1 MTVQHA
7 LEPRPPAYADTG
19 ELLLA
24 LGPKARRAR
33 LSRKLRLWSWGAIP
47 AMFVVLHG
55 VSALRVPGSFG
66 SPAVILALNLL
77 FLVWASILVSVLLT
91 RGFLERGERGLL
103 LLAGAASILALS
115 VVASGTVGAGD
126 ANLAVTIY
134 NLGALFTAAAHA
146 LVATSL
152 GWAARAVAVARRRRA
167 VLWTAAAALLLVASI
182 TALAWAGALP
192 TFCVNGRGGT
202 PIRQV
207 VLGSAI
213 AAFGVAAA
221 GLARGSSRS
230 PFRHWYALGMG
241 LLALGLYGVLLQG
254 TFSSVLSWV
263 GRGTQYLGALALLAA
278 AISSVRENQ
287 SWALPLGALLRQTEE
302 RYRILFEN
310 MSEGFLLAEAGP
322 AGGDRSY
329 RLVDMNPAAEHLL
342 GLARGRALG
351 QRLRDLVP
359 PAAGDVVE
367 RCRAVVETGV
377 PARFAIADRDGQRR
391 LAVTA
396 FVPEPNRLA
405 LLFSDDSERHR
416 AERALSDALAR
427 LEEVDRNKSRF
438 LAVLSHELR
447 NPLAPI
453 RNSVYILGRTDAAS
467 EQARRAKE
475 ILARQ
480 VDHLAKLVDELL
492 DVTRIS
498 SGRIELHRTDLD
510 LAALVRSA
518 VEDRRASIE
527 ERGLELR
534 VDVPAGPVP
543 ANGDPTRLSQVV
555 GNLLQNAA
563 KFTPAGGCVTL
574 ALTMRADVAEL
585 RVRDT
590 GVGIAPELLTRI
602 FEPFT
607 QGPQTLARSEGGLG
621 LGLSLVK
628 ALVELH
634 GGAVEAR
641 SAGPG
646 TGAEVVVR
654 LPRSPAL
661 A

>member
-7 LEPRPPAYADTG
+7 FEPRPPAYADTG

-24 LGPKARRAR
+24 LGPQARRAR
-33 LSRKLRLWSWGAIP
+33 LSRKLRQWSWGAIP
-47 AMFVVLHG
+47 ALFVALHA
-55 VSALRVPGSFG
+55 VNAARVPGTYG
-66 SPAVILALNLL
+66 SSALVLGLNLL
-77 FLVWASILVSVLLT
+77 FLVWVSILVSVLVT
-91 RGFLERGERGLL
+91 RSFLERGELGLL
-103 LLAGAASILALS
+103 LLAGGTAILALS
-115 VVASGTVGAGD
+115 VVASGTIGGGD
-126 ANLAVTIY
+126 PNLAITIY
-134 NLGALFTAAAHA
+134 NLGVLFTAAAHA

-152 GWAARAVAVARRRRA
+152 RWAARVVARRRRA
-167 VLWTAAAALLLVASI
+167 VVWTAVVALFLVAVISV
-182 TALAWAGALP
+182 LAWEGALP
-192 TFCVNGRGGT
+192 TFFVNGRGGT

-213 AAFGVAAA
+213 AGFGVAAA
-221 GLARGSSRS
+221 GLSRGSSRS

-241 LLALGLYGVLLQG
+241 LLALGLYGVLIQG
-254 TFSSVLSWV
+254 TFSSVVGWL

-310 MSEGFLLAEAGP
+310 MSEGFLLGEAGP
-322 AGGDRSY
+322 VEADRTY

-342 GLARGRALG
+342 GLTRAPALG

-359 PAAGDVVE
+359 PSASDVVE
-367 RCRAVVETGV
+367 RCRAVVETGA
-377 PARFAIADRDGQRR
+377 PARFAITSRDGHRH

-396 FVPEPNRLA
+396 FAPEPNRLA

-416 AERALSDALAR
+416 AERALSDAHAR

-453 RNSVYILGRTDAAS
+453 RNSVYILGRSDAAS
-467 EQARRAKE
+467 EQSRRAKE

-563 KFTPAGGCVTL
+563 KFTPAGGAVTL
-574 ALTMRADVAEL
+574 TLTVTGDAAEL
-585 RVRDT
+585 CVRDT
-590 GVGIAPELLTRI
+590 GVGIAPELLTGI

-646 TGAEVVVR
+646 TGAEVIVR
-654 LPRSPAL
+654 LPRSPAP

>member
-1 MTVQHA
+1 MTVQHGVERRA
-7 LEPRPPAYADTG
+7 QAYADTG

-24 LGPKARRAR
+24 RGPAARRAR
-33 LSRKLRLWSWGAIP
+33 LGRKLRHWSWGALP
-47 AMFVVLHG
+47 VLFVALHAL
-55 VSALRVPGSFG
+55 SALRVPGTYG
-66 SPAVILALNLL
+66 TPTLILALNLV
-77 FLVWASILVSVLLT
+77 FLVCVSVLVSVLVT
-91 RGFLERGERGLL
+91 RSFLERGERGLL
-103 LLAGAASILALS
+103 LLAGGTSILTLT
-115 VVASGTVGAGD
+115 VVASSTIGAGRP
-126 ANLAVTIY
+126 NLAVTIY
-134 NLGALFTAAAHA
+134 NLGILFTAAAHA

-152 GWAARAVAVARRRRA
+152 GWAARLVWGRRRA
-167 VLWTAAAALLLVASI
+167 VIWTGAAALLLVAAI

-192 TFCVNGRGGT
+192 TFFVDGRGGT
-202 PIRQV
+202 PIRQA

-230 PFRHWYALGMG
+230 PFRHWYALGMA

-254 TFSSVLSWV
+254 TFSSVLGWM
-263 GRGTQYLGALALLAA
+263 GRATQYLGALALLAA
-278 AISSVRENQ
+278 ALSSVQENQ

-310 MSEGFLLAEAGP
+310 MSEGFLLGEADP
-322 AGGDRSY
+322 ADPDRSY

-342 GLARGRALG
+342 GLTRGRTLG

-359 PAAGDVVE
+359 GSASDVVE
-367 RCRAVVETGV
+367 RCRAVVDTGV
-377 PARFAIADRDGQRR
+377 PARFALASRDGARH
-391 LAVTA
+391 LAVIA

-416 AERALSDALAR
+416 AEQALSDAHAR

-453 RNSVYILGRTDAAS
+453 RNSVYVLGRSDGAS

-480 VDHLAKLVDELL
+480 VDHLATLVDELL

-498 SGRIELHRTDLD
+498 SGRIELHRTELD

-527 ERGLELR
+527 ARRLALQ
-534 VDVPAGPVP
+534 VDVPAAPVP
-543 ANGDPTRLSQVV
+543 AHGDPTRLSQVV

-563 KFTPAGGCVTL
+563 KFTPAGGTVTL
-574 ALTMRADVAEL
+574 TLTADREAAEL

-602 FEPFT
+602 FEPFA

-646 TGAEVVVR
+646 TGAEVIVR
-654 LPRSPAL
+654 LPRPPART
-661 A
+661 

>member
-24 LGPKARRAR
+24 RGPQARRAR
-33 LSRKLRLWSWGAIP
+33 LGRKLRLWSWGAIP
-47 AMFVVLHG
+47 AIFVVQHA
-55 VSALRVPGSFG
+55 VSALRLPGTHG
-66 SPAVILALNLL
+66 SPALVLGLNLL
-77 FLVWASILVSVLLT
+77 FLVWVSILVSVLVT
-91 RGFLERGERGLL
+91 RSFLERGELGLL
-103 LLAGAASILALS
+103 ILAGGTSILALS
-115 VVASGTVGAGD
+115 VVASGAVGGGN

-134 NLGALFTAAAHA
+134 NLGGLFTAAAHA

-152 GWAARAVAVARRRRA
+152 RWATRVVEDRRRA
-167 VLWTAAAALLLVASI
+167 VIWTGTTALLLVAVV
-182 TALAWAGALP
+182 TFLAWGGSLP
-192 TFCVNGRGGT
+192 TFFVNGRGGT
-202 PIRQV
+202 PIRQA

-254 TFSSVLSWV
+254 AFSSVLSWV
-263 GRGTQYLGALALLAA
+263 GRATQYLGALALLAA

-310 MSEGFLLAEAGP
+310 MSEGFLLGEAGP
-322 AGGDRSY
+322 GDGERIY

-359 PAAGDVVE
+359 RSAGDIVE
-367 RCRAVVETGV
+367 RCRAVVDSGE
-377 PARFAIADRDGQRR
+377 PARFAIASPDGHRH
-391 LAVTA
+391 LAVIV

-416 AERALSDALAR
+416 AERALSEAHAR

-453 RNSVYILGRTDAAS
+453 RNSVYILGRTDGAT

-534 VDVPAGPVP
+534 VEVPAGPVP

-563 KFTPAGGCVTL
+563 KFTPAGGTVAL
-574 ALTMRADVAEL
+574 ALTLDGDDVEL

-590 GVGIAPELLTRI
+590 GVGIAPELLTPI

-646 TGAEVVVR
+646 TGAEVIVR
-654 LPRSPAL
+654 LPRAVSA
-661 A
+661 

>member
-7 LEPRPPAYADTG
+7 LEPRPPTYADTG

-24 LGPKARRAR
+24 LGPRARRAR
-33 LSRKLRLWSWGAIP
+33 LSRKLRLWSWGTIP

-55 VSALRVPGSFG
+55 VNALRVPGSYG
-66 SPAVILALNLL
+66 APALNLGLNLL
-77 FLVWASILVSVLLT
+77 FLVCVAILVSVLVT
-91 RGFLERGERGLL
+91 RSFLERGERGLL
-103 LLAGAASILALS
+103 LLAGGASILALS
-115 VVASGTVGAGD
+115 VVASGTVGGGD
-126 ANLAVTIY
+126 ANRAVTIY
-134 NLGALFTAAAHA
+134 NVGALLTATAHA

-152 GWAARAVAVARRRRA
+152 RWSARVVAHRRRA
-167 VLWTAAAALLLVASI
+167 VIWTGIAALLLVASI
-182 TALAWAGALP
+182 TALAWGGALP
-192 TFCVNGRGGT
+192 TFFVNGRGGT
-202 PIRQV
+202 PLRQV

-254 TFSSVLSWV
+254 TFSSVLGWV

-278 AISSVRENQ
+278 AISSFRENQ

-310 MSEGFLLAEAGP
+310 MSEGFLLGEADTVDGE
-322 AGGDRSY
+322 RTY

-351 QRLRDLVP
+351 QPLRELVP
-359 PAAGDVVE
+359 HAARDVVE
-367 RCRAVVETGV
+367 RCRAVVETGA
-377 PARFAIADRDGQRR
+377 PARFAIASRDGQRH

-416 AERALSDALAR
+416 AERALSDAHAR

-467 EQARRAKE
+467 EQSRRAKE

-480 VDHLAKLVDELL
+480 VDHLATLVDELL

-498 SGRIELHRTDLD
+498 SGRIELHPADLD
-510 LAALVRSA
+510 LAALVRGA

-534 VDVPAGPVP
+534 VDVPAEPVP
-543 ANGDPTRLSQVV
+543 VTGDPTRLSQVV

-563 KFTPAGGCVTL
+563 KFTPTGGCVTL
-574 ALTMRADVAEL
+574 ALTADAGGAEL

-628 ALVELH
+628 ALAELH

-646 TGAEVVVR
+646 TGAEVIVR
-654 LPRSPAL
+654 LPRPRAPA
-661 A
+661 